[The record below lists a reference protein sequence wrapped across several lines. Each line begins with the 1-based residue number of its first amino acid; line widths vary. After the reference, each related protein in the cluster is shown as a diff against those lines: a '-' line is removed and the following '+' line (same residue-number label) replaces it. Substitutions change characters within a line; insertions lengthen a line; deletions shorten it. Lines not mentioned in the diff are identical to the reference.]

1 MDTKIKTAWNMDD
14 AIQLL
19 QDLGIKF
26 LYLLPVCAKHIA
38 DLQKTEDMFNTKM
51 RVPCWAITT
60 VDNKKKYL
68 RMDNAEFLPE
78 NVVNRVNIILPEQ
91 GVLNEIKNGL
101 SFRILKE
108 ESTGKYYWDD
118 VPFTDIGGRFWES
131 IVLPRVQVG

>member
-1 MDTKIKTAWNMDD
+1 M
-14 AIQLL
+14 
-19 QDLGIKF
+19 
-26 LYLLPVCAKHIA
+26 
-38 DLQKTEDMFNTKM
+38 QKTEDMFNTKM

>member
-19 QDLGIKF
+19 QELGVRF

-38 DLQKTEDMFNTKM
+38 DLQKAEDMFNTKM